1 METKPIIIVASTSPK
16 EGQRDPDHVVIRKL
30 KVEAKKER
38 TAQIRVFL
46 GLDK

>member
-1 METKPIIIVASTSPK
+1 MEIKPIVVTPPK
-16 EGQRDPDHVVIRKL
+16 TEEKRVPDHVVIRQL
-30 KVEAKKER
+30 KVKAKIER